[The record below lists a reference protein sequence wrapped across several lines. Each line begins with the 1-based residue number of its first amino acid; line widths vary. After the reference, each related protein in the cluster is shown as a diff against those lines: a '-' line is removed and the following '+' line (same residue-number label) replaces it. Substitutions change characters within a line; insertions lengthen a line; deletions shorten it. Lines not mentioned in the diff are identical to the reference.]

1 MVFLW
6 RPIDWP
12 DGTIERILKGAEVS
26 EDWRDDAACKDSDLN
41 FFPDRGGNTSD
52 LKMLCFA
59 CPVRLDC
66 LEYALTTFQR
76 HGIWGGLSERQRR
89 KIRVPASGRGWW
101 DYSENVNA
109 QRQREYRARKKA
121 Q

>member
-1 MVFLW
+1 MAADRLDKRRHRGSVEG
-6 RPIDWP
+6 R
-12 DGTIERILKGAEVS
+12 EVS